1 MFNITHNNWFFFTSL
16 YNTVD
21 NSNYNRKPHD
31 SYSTKKWNHAF
42 MRKHDKPM
50 FNVLTENSQLNYY
63 DFNNTTSTQISNKPA
78 TVW

>member
-1 MFNITHNNWFFFTSL
+1 
-16 YNTVD
+16 
-21 NSNYNRKPHD
+21 
-31 SYSTKKWNHAF
+31 

-78 TVW
+78 TV